1 VFLDCLSL
9 RPGEK
14 WKDKLRDEIKS
25 REIFWLFWSRS
36 AMKSEWVK
44 WEWQTGAKSVTGI
57 QPHPLEPTELA
68 PPPEELSDLQFG
80 GLYEWYVSELRESW
94 ITRHIRRLGH
104 RAALLLGKL
113 WFLRRFKF
121 A

>member
-14 WKDKLRDEIKS
+14 WKDKLRDEIKG

-44 WEWQTGAKSVTGI
+44 WEWQTGRKVSYRNSAASVGT
-57 QPHPLEPTELA
+57 
-68 PPPEELSDLQFG
+68 D
-80 GLYEWYVSELRESW
+80 
-94 ITRHIRRLGH
+94 
-104 RAALLLGKL
+104 
-113 WFLRRFKF
+113 
-121 A
+121 